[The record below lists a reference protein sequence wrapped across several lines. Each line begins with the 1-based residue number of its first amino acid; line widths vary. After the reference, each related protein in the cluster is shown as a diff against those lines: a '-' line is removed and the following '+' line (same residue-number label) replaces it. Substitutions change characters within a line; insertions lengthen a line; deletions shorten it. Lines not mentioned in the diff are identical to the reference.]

1 MPADTLNYIQKLHD
15 EFETSMSDDLH
26 TSVALAAISEPLK
39 VMNDLLHTRKV
50 NLMMNSW
57 RYCLLVFRL
66 HCTTFVQMVT
76 IFMEMVRLI

>member
-1 MPADTLNYIQKLHD
+1 MIFFLCPQTLLDCEEICQQQQSNTGNSLPANTLNYIQKLHE

-50 NLMMNSW
+50 I
-57 RYCLLVFRL
+57 Y
-66 HCTTFVQMVT
+66 
-76 IFMEMVRLI
+76 